1 MYHRQG
7 REDDHH
13 FFHLWGAGGIGGL
26 SSWEVSTIT
35 QIHQS
40 EFLTNSSGASVKSMD
55 PLLWGESTDNT
66 DVHRLAFNLISDLSY

>member
-35 QIHQS
+35 QKHQS
-40 EFLTNSSGASVKSMD
+40 EFLTNFVWGIGEIHGSSFVG
-55 PLLWGESTDNT
+55 GI
-66 DVHRLAFNLISDLSY
+66 HR